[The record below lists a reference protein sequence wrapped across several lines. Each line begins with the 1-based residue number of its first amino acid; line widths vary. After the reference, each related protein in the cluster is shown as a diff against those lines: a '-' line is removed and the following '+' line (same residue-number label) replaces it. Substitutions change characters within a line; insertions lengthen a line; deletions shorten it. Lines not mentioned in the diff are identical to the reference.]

1 MFFIESSE
9 VCICPECNGELKY
22 RDKAPRIQKQ
32 SGGDGLRPMDRQM
45 RRSMKLPENY
55 DEIVAQA
62 IQLKR
67 EVPRRSVQRGY

>member
-32 SGGDGLRPMDRQM
+32 FGANLDNRQIIFCKPN
-45 RRSMKLPENY
+45 R
-55 DEIVAQA
+55 
-62 IQLKR
+62 
-67 EVPRRSVQRGY
+67 